1 MISFKSVLLTS
12 CLDWFGF
19 SARLNPGLLFGDQS
33 PSKDLSYFWWWARSP
48 VGLIKSSSL
57 HPAVSYSATVL
68 YWLLHLLRNTAAAFW
83 LSPAFKKSRRCAEY
97 LHCTFAIRLQGRIG
111 LIQHEQQHI
120 ATMTKHS
127 YSDHILS
134 NWSYHIISYHI
145 ISYHIT
151 DLLMKPSNT
160 HLYSS
165 NQPQIEHK
173 VSAEQFS
180 LTIINLS
187 FSPTWIFPDSVSN
200 ISSQCLVGVRQFPG
214 SPDRIAWRLRT
225 TGQRPWFA
233 TQFGEITM
241 HWRMINRMIYDTM
254 MIKLTVNA
262 ARWFAVRS
270 LHDHKA
276 YACTILHDH
285 TTYLNAVWP
294 CWGPR
299 EMPCACHWS
308 VLGGGVQTRWRPSL
322 DTDKTPFP

>member
-145 ISYHIT
+145 ISYHW
-151 DLLMKPSNT
+151 SA
-160 HLYSS
+160 HEA
-165 NQPQIEHK
+165 IEHPPLFFK
-173 VSAEQFS
+173 PASNWAQGLGRTV
-180 LTIINLS
+180 LTNHHKPFFLANL
-187 FSPTWIFPDSVSN
+187 D
-200 ISSQCLVGVRQFPG
+200 L
-214 SPDRIAWRLRT
+214 
-225 TGQRPWFA
+225 
-233 TQFGEITM
+233 
-241 HWRMINRMIYDTM
+241 
-254 MIKLTVNA
+254 
-262 ARWFAVRS
+262 
-270 LHDHKA
+270 
-276 YACTILHDH
+276 
-285 TTYLNAVWP
+285 
-294 CWGPR
+294 PR
-299 EMPCACHWS
+299 FC
-308 VLGGGVQTRWRPSL
+308 
-322 DTDKTPFP
+322 